1 MMIRSNNFVSQES
14 GKKKKKKFREFK
26 NTHLCLFT
34 LENP

>member
-14 GKKKKKKFREFK
+14 GKKQKKFREFK